1 MAMTELILSEITR
14 MDPGYC
20 VIGIQS
26 DTQGFRSV
34 RPGPPY
40 GHAWADSFPFKRGD
54 RLQFDLSIVPVTRPH
69 VEDYQSFGAPKKL
82 GEVTET
88 DLLGCLRKAEMG
100 TSLRELFGCQ
110 VRIKRRGAFVIGKLA
125 HRSICGVE
133 PQNVRL
139 KWEASA
145 LRAAVAM
152 PSGETLPDLPVVD
165 RSWLAFAEAVM
176 AEIKGANSAQRLTR
190 YFAQRLQHDA
200 LDGKSHFLRIGLAR
214 PRPNACWLMVDT
226 LFPFP
231 RKSWLHEFKDAH
243 ST

>member
-1 MAMTELILSEITR
+1 MTMTELILTEITR

-20 VIGIQS
+20 VIGIQPEA
-26 DTQGFRSV
+26 QGFRSV

-40 GHAWADSFPFKRGD
+40 GHAWADPFPYKRGD
-54 RLQFDLSIVPVTRPH
+54 KLQFNLSRLPAPRPH
-69 VEDYQSFGAPKKL
+69 VEDHQSSGVLAKL
-82 GEVTET
+82 GELTESE
-88 DLLGCLRKAEMG
+88 LLACLRKAEIG
-100 TSLRELFGCQ
+100 RSLRDLFGCQ

-145 LRAAVAM
+145 LRAAVAL

-165 RSWLAFAEAVM
+165 RSWLAFAEASL
-176 AEIKGANSAQRLTR
+176 AEIKGANSAQRLSR
-190 YFAQRLQHDA
+190 YFAQRLQRDA
-200 LDGKSHFLRIGLAR
+200 LDGRSHFLRIGLAR

-231 RKSWLHEFKDAH
+231 RKSWLHEFKDEQA
-243 ST
+243 S